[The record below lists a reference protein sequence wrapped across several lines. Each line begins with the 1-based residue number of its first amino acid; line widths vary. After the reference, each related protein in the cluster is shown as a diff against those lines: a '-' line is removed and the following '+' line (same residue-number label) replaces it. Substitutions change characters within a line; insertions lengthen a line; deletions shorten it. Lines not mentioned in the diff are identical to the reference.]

1 MKIRL
6 MLLTVLVLAAPL
18 SGCIESASTE
28 ENCIVLSAGHE
39 DDGTLRILTYDI
51 TALSDEMLDDF
62 TTETGIPVEMIRVD
76 DAGGI
81 LDQMM
86 LTKEAQQADLMIG
99 LDNTYLPT
107 AIDNCLL
114 QPHETNQDNIT
125 SAAAA
130 FYDGPL
136 AVPFDQGDVCLN
148 FDEDALA
155 EANMSIPTHLNDL
168 TEDPWEGKIAFPSP
182 VTSSPGRAFLAATME
197 YFSLES
203 DSDAMS
209 WWSDMIDNDAIIT
222 TGWTEAYET
231 HYTGGY
237 GEYTEGHIG
246 DAWMTV
252 SYCHSPGVEAFYS
265 GNSTHSTSLMIDH
278 ASFHQV
284 EYTGIINGA
293 AQING
298 ARLFID
304 YLLTPEVNGNMPEN
318 NLMYSVLEG
327 FDLPETDG
335 YRYHADVPSV
345 VTVMDY
351 EQIQTNMDQWL
362 EEWKSATQQA

>member
-1 MKIRL
+1 MTIRL
-6 MLLTVLVLAAPL
+6 FFILSILAAAPL
-18 SGCIESASTE
+18 SGCIDAGAAE
-28 ENCIVLSAGHE
+28 EVCSILPAGHK

-51 TALSDEMLDDF
+51 TALSEEVTDDF
-62 TTETGIPVEMIRVD
+62 TNATGIEVELIKVD

-86 LTKEAQQADLMIG
+86 LTKDAQQADLMIG

-107 AIDNCLL
+107 AIENCLL
-114 QPHETNQDNIT
+114 QPHLTEATNLSDGA
-125 SAAAA
+125 SA

-136 AVPFDQGDVCLN
+136 ALPFDQGDVCLN
-148 FDEDALA
+148 YDEDAIN
-155 EANMSIPTHLNDL
+155 EANLTVPTHLENL
-168 TEDPWEGKIAFPSP
+168 TEEQWNGKIAFPSP
-182 VTSSPGRAFLAATME
+182 VTSSPGRAFLAATIE
-197 YFSLES
+197 YFSL
-203 DSDAMS
+203 DANNDAMT
-209 WWSDMIDNDAIIT
+209 WWSQMIENQAIIT

-237 GEYTEGHIG
+237 GEYVEGYIG

-252 SYCHSPGVEAFYS
+252 SYCHSPGVEAYYS
-265 GNSTHSTSLMIDH
+265 GNYTHSTSLMINH

-284 EYTGIINGA
+284 EYAGIINGA
-293 AQING
+293 AHIDG

-304 YLLTPEVNGNMPEN
+304 HLLSPEVNGNMPQN

-327 FDLPETDG
+327 YDLPETDG

-345 VTVMDY
+345 VTTMTYDTIA
-351 EQIQTNMDQWL
+351 ENMDTWL
-362 EEWKSATQQA
+362 EDWKRSTQQA